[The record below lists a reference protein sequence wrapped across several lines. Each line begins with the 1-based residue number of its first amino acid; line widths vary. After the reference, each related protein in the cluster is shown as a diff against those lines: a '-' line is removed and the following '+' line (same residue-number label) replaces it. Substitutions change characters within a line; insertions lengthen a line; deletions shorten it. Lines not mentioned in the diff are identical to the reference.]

1 MESVFFL
8 TVIIPL
14 NWVCIDWLNA
24 DAVTITAQNNNVI
37 SLLFIYNA

>member
-14 NWVCIDWLNA
+14 NWIGIDWLNA